1 MQKENT
7 KILLADPNQ
16 EMVSL
21 LAGLFEKAGFIVHTA
36 YNGRE
41 AFDKAVRFQPHIVL
55 AEVLLSNMDGIEL
68 CNDLRSTSL
77 TKNGIIAFYTD
88 RGEDYSQIAA
98 FNAGADDYILKPIKQ
113 NVLLARVKALLKRLK
128 PPANSLDGNERGLK
142 IDRERYVVVLDGYD
156 IVLPRKEFELL
167 ALLYSSPRK
176 VFSRQEIARLIWGY
190 TITPR
195 NRTIDV
201 HIRKLR
207 EKLGEKH
214 IKTMKGIGYSLE
226 P

>member
-7 KILLADPNQ
+7 KILLADPDH
-16 EMVSL
+16 EIVHSL
-21 LAGLFEKAGFIVHTA
+21 SGIFEKAGFTVFTA

-41 AFDKAVRFQPHIVL
+41 AFDKAVRFIPHVTLTEVVL
-55 AEVLLSNMDGIEL
+55 PGMDGIEL
-68 CNDLRSTSL
+68 SNELRSTSL
-77 TKNGIIAFYTD
+77 TRNGIIAFYTD
-88 RGEDYSQIAA
+88 RSEDYSQVAA
-98 FNAGADDYILKPIKQ
+98 FNAGADDYILKPVKHNI
-113 NVLLARVKALLKRLK
+113 LLARIMALLKRLK
-128 PPANSLDGNERGLK
+128 TDAGSTSNNERGLK

-156 IVLPRKEFELL
+156 ITLPRKEFELL
-167 ALLYSSPRK
+167 ALLHSSPRK

-226 P
+226 L